1 MGCSRW
7 LDRHPQPV
15 ILAEQ
20 PWPHLHHPRRG
31 SERGPGERGWEPAD
45 VPHPPGWGLAGG
57 LGGQAAS
64 GPRCVRGHRV
74 GPEAL
79 RVLPGGTPR
88 LGHPLSQHPWQPPPP
103 VALPA
108 SCPGSRPAL
117 HPHLCVLCPH
127 APRSC
132 LCLVVGVGR
141 LVPPPPPR
149 SVPPRVGVSNCV
161 SLPVSGCR
169 RRPVCAPGLCPR
181 VWACLTVSLCLSC
194 AAGLW

>member
-141 LVPPPPPR
+141 FVPPPP
-149 SVPPRVGVSNCV
+149 
-161 SLPVSGCR
+161 
-169 RRPVCAPGLCPR
+169 GLCPH
-181 VWACLTVSLCLSC
+181 VWACLTVCLCLCLAVGVDRSVPPVC
-194 AAGLW
+194 APVCGRV